1 MEENTSTK
9 NNLTQDLIAGVT
21 TGIANIPDAMASA
34 ILAGANPV
42 YGLYSLIIG
51 TPIGALLGSSQFMQV
66 CTTSALAITTG
77 LALTGRSGDTFNQSI
92 FLLALLVGIFEL
104 IAGFLRFGQLMRF
117 VSNAVM
123 RGFLTGI
130 SALVVLSQVG
140 DFTGYASQYSNKVIK
155 VVDLLFHLKQ
165 IQPQTF
171 FIGLLTLG
179 LILALDRT
187 RLKNFSMLLG
197 MLAASILVVVLGL
210 HTVQQVGDVA
220 DIPNGFP
227 VPSLPDLRLLP
238 GLIVPALSISVI
250 GLVQG
255 AGISKAYPNPDGNY
269 PDVSRDFVGQGAANI
284 AASLFQ
290 GMPVGGSVGSTALN
304 VSAGARSRWAN
315 VISGVVVAV
324 AILVFVRAVSLIAI
338 PAMAALLIVA
348 GIQSIRLDE
357 VLDVWD
363 VGPMPRMIMVV
374 TIIATLTLPVQ
385 WAVFF
390 GVVLSV
396 IVYFIESAND
406 IELVELVVT
415 PEGSYR
421 EQAPP
426 KELASRSVTVLQVY
440 GTLFYATADKLA
452 EKLPHSKDAERPV
465 VILRLR
471 NQRSIG
477 STFIRLLEN
486 YATQMQASGGKL
498 MLAGINEKV
507 LYQLEITET
516 TEKIPREDIFLASD
530 ELGESSTNAIAA
542 AQAWLAGID

>member
-130 SALVVLSQVG
+130 SVLVVLSQVG

>member
-1 MEENTSTK
+1 MGENTSAK
-9 NNLTQDLIAGVT
+9 NDLPHDLIAGVT

-42 YGLYSLIIG
+42 YGLYALIIG

-77 LALTGRSGDTFNQSI
+77 LALTGMSEDTFNQSI
-92 FLLALLVGIFEL
+92 FLLAFLVGIFEL
-104 IAGFLRFGQLMRF
+104 IAGFLHFGRLMRF

-130 SALVVLSQVG
+130 SVLVVLSQVG
-140 DFTGYASQYSNKVIK
+140 DFTGYSSTYSNKVVK

-187 RLKNFSMLLG
+187 RLKNISMLLG
-197 MLAASILVVVLGL
+197 MLTASILVVVLSL
-210 HTVQQVGDVA
+210 HTIQQVGDVA

-238 GLIVPALSISVI
+238 GLIVPALSIAVI

-315 VISGVVVAV
+315 VFSGVIV
-324 AILVFVRAVSLIAI
+324 AIATLVFVRAVSLIAI

-374 TIIATLTLPVQ
+374 TIIATLSLPVQ
-385 WAVFF
+385 WAVLF

-406 IELVELVVT
+406 IELVEIVVT

-421 EQAPP
+421 EQSPP
-426 KELASRSVTVLQVY
+426 KELASRSITLLQVY

-452 EKLPHSKDAERPV
+452 EMLPQPKNAERAV
-465 VILRLR
+465 IILRLR
-471 NQRSIG
+471 NQRSTG

-486 YATQMQASGGKL
+486 YATQIQGSGGKL
-498 MLAGINEKV
+498 MLAGISERF
-507 LYQLEITET
+507 LHQLEITET
-516 TEKIPREDIFLASD
+516 TERIPRNDMFLASD
-530 ELGESSTNAIAA
+530 ELGGSSANAIAA

>member
-130 SALVVLSQVG
+130 SVLVVLSQVG

-304 VSAGARSRWAN
+304 VSAGARSRWAS

-426 KELASRSVTVLQVY
+426 KELASRSVPVLQVY